1 MGHTKTVYNFG
12 LEYRIL
18 CPKAKKKENT
28 TGHQHLHSSNKCTA
42 KAVKWQV
49 ILLFSIQHKQK
60 DKRRAKFHYIPT
72 LPDFCHTWY
81 NWPRLQT
88 KQM

>member
-42 KAVKWQV
+42 KAVK
-49 ILLFSIQHKQK
+49 
-60 DKRRAKFHYIPT
+60 
-72 LPDFCHTWY
+72 
-81 NWPRLQT
+81 
-88 KQM
+88 